1 MRDIKKLL
9 NISAG
14 KKIPQLYHCPVRQ
27 FKSSLLN
34 QFCRFLLQL
43 PCTFELQYMKTRM
56 IDFLKTVDFRELSSF
71 RVVQVGFINGYT
83 LFQLCSKDRA
93 KT

>member
-1 MRDIKKLL
+1 
-9 NISAG
+9 
-14 KKIPQLYHCPVRQ
+14 
-27 FKSSLLN
+27 
-34 QFCRFLLQL
+34 
-43 PCTFELQYMKTRM
+43 MKTRM